1 MLKNQAM
8 LSVEARVV
16 SLWLCLGALSAP
28 AADPVQRLAED
39 YFARRATTAIASDIS
54 MNDALRIQQRFVDK
68 LVPKLG
74 RPVGYKVG
82 LVTKEAQEKSGVT
95 SPIRGVLLEKMM
107 LADHAEMQ
115 VDYGVRP
122 LLEADLIVVVRDRS
136 INNSA
141 TPLDVLRGLKEIVA
155 FIELPDGFVAADQRI
170 TGPLL
175 TAVNV
180 GARYGVLGQRVQV
193 KATFAFV
200 EALEKMQIT
209 LIDGQGKEQGKAVG
223 GMILENPLHA
233 VLWLIEDLRSQGKQL
248 RPGDLLSLGS
258 VKAISPGTG
267 QTYTVKYDGLPGGPI
282 SVSVRFR

>member
-1 MLKNQAM
+1 M
-8 LSVEARVV
+8 LSFAAPVV
-16 SLWLCLGALSAP
+16 SLFLCLCALPAL
-28 AADPVQRLAED
+28 AADPVERLAED
-39 YFARRATTAIASDIS
+39 YFARRPTTAIGSDIS
-54 MNDALRIQQRFVDK
+54 MSDALRIQERFVEQ

-95 SPIRGVLLEKMM
+95 SPIRGVLLEKMI
-107 LADHAEMQ
+107 LADHAELQ

-122 LLEADLIVVVRDRS
+122 LIEADLVVVVRDRS
-136 INNSA
+136 INNAA
-141 TPLDVLRGLKEIVA
+141 TPLDVLRSLKEIVA
-155 FIELPDGFVAADQRI
+155 FIELPDGLVGTGQPI

-180 GARYGVLGQRVQV
+180 GARYGVLGQRVPA
-193 KATFAFV
+193 KATPAFV

-209 LIDGQGKEQGKAVG
+209 LVDGQGKEHGRATG

-248 RPGDLLSLGS
+248 KPGDLLSLGS
-258 VKAISPGTG
+258 VKAISPSPG

>member
-1 MLKNQAM
+1 MLENQAM
-8 LSVEARVV
+8 LSVEVRIV
-16 SLWLCLGALSAP
+16 SLLLCLGALTGL
-28 AADPVQRLAED
+28 AADPVDQLASD
-39 YFARRATTAIASDIS
+39 YFARRATTALASDIS
-54 MNDALRIQQRFVDK
+54 MTEALRVQERFVDR
-68 LVPKLG
+68 LVPKMG

-122 LLEADLIVVVRDRS
+122 LLEADLVVVVRDRS
-136 INNSA
+136 INNAA
-141 TPLDVLRGLKEIVA
+141 TPLDVLRSLKEIVA
-155 FIELPDGFVAADQRI
+155 FIELPDGMVSTNQRI

-180 GARYGVLGQRVQV
+180 GARYGVLGQRVPA
-193 KATFAFV
+193 KATQAFV
-200 EALEKMQIT
+200 DALEKMQIT
-209 LIDGQGKEQGKAVG
+209 LIDGQGKEQGKATG
-223 GMILENPLHA
+223 AMILENPLHA
-233 VLWLIEDLRSQGKQL
+233 VLWLIEELRGQGKQL

-258 VKAISPGTG
+258 VKAITPSPG